1 MSNTINTDD
10 AALDAA
16 SDNQSSQQNTYGVFL
31 SRLDRI
37 EELLAHQSGIS
48 ESLKTDVSMTHTLFQ
63 DLTHQVD
70 RISERL
76 ESPCGNATSAA
87 PFTPV
92 KDSTLPPAKTDP
104 MSPLSPSRS
113 IRSGGAS
120 PKPAD
125 VPYGTPNPE
134 GAWYG
139 VKTGLNGCKLVTNS
153 WSVCESVV
161 KDKQTK
167 KPFRGA
173 DWHKF
178 STAAEAYNYIDAC

>member
-1 MSNTINTDD
+1 MSERISPYD
-10 AALDAA
+10 AAIAVA
-16 SDNQSSQQNTYGVFL
+16 FT

-37 EELLAHQSGIS
+37 EQLIAHQSGMS
-48 ESLKTDVSMTHTLFQ
+48 QSLQAEASMTHKLFQ
-63 DLTHQVD
+63 DLCHQVD

-76 ESPCGNATSAA
+76 ELQWSNEPRSA
-87 PFTPV
+87 PTTPAE
-92 KDSTLPPAKTDP
+92 DSTLPQGTSAPI
-104 MSPLSPSRS
+104 SPISRPRSS
-113 IRSGGAS
+113 IGSGGAS

-125 VPYGTPNPE
+125 VPYGTPSPE
-134 GAWYG
+134 GVWYG

-178 STAAEAYNYIDAC
+178 TTAAEAYAYIEAC

>member
-16 SDNQSSQQNTYGVFL
+16 SDNQSSQQYTYGVFL

-63 DLTHQVD
+63 DLTLQVD

-76 ESPCGNATSAA
+76 ESPCGNA
-87 PFTPV
+87 
-92 KDSTLPPAKTDP
+92 KTAP
-104 MSPLSPSRS
+104 MSPLSPSHS

-125 VPYGTPNPE
+125 VAYGTPNDE

-139 VKTGLNGCKLVTNS
+139 VKTGLNGCKLVTNC

-178 STAAEAYNYIDAC
+178 STAAEAYNYIEAC